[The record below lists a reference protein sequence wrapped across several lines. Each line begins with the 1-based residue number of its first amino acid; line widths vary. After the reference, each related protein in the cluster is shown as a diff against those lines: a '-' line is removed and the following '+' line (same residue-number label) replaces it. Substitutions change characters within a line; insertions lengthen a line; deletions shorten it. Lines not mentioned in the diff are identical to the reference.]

1 MINNKGV
8 SSVIA
13 IVLIVLITIAAVTIL
28 WQVIIPMV
36 RQSSD
41 VGFACEKAR
50 MDLELVSAKYKYL
63 PAISASLEF
72 QVKRGNKNADID
84 DLRIYV
90 YDETGKKVLE
100 YTLGDFSPNELP
112 SSNNVRT
119 FTQTSSDIKNAN
131 DESPLTDFSIAPVVN
146 GEVCDKLEPINIEKS

>member
-1 MINNKGV
+1 LREGE
-8 SSVIA
+8 
-13 IVLIVLITIAAVTIL
+13 
-28 WQVIIPMV
+28 
-36 RQSSD
+36 D
-41 VGFACEKAR
+41 G
-50 MDLELVSAKYKYL
+50 KYL